1 MVGSPAAAA
10 WRPAD
15 RRRPAVAGGDGGCL
29 NLDRLNRW
37 LTPLANVA
45 LLAGLVLV
53 AYELNQNR
61 SLARMDLVNEGN
73 VVQNQIWANLMGEL
87 PGEVIARAAECPEEM
102 TYADFMA
109 MDAFLFTS
117 MNTLYRNYELAEE
130 GIFTAEEWRQ
140 SVETY
145 ASWFLGNPFGRAW
158 WTEEARGFFPPE
170 FASYVDEQVASEE
183 SRDSYAY
190 WLKVRS
196 RLLGPEHS
204 PTRPT
209 GCKGDGGQPP
219 RR

>member
-1 MVGSPAAAA
+1 
-10 WRPAD
+10 
-15 RRRPAVAGGDGGCL
+15 L

-61 SLARMDLVNEGN
+61 ALARMDLVNEGN
-73 VVQNQIWANLMGEL
+73 VVQNQIWANLMGEV
-87 PGEVIARAAECPEEM
+87 PGDVIARAIECPEEM

-158 WTEEARGFFPPE
+158 WTEEARTFFPSE
-170 FASYVDEQVASEE
+170 FASYVDEQVSSAEG
-183 SRDSYAY
+183 RDSHAY

-196 RLLGPEHS
+196 RLLGPERS
-204 PTRPT
+204 ATGPT
-209 GCKGDGGQPP
+209 GCKGSEGHP
-219 RR
+219 R

>member
-1 MVGSPAAAA
+1 M
-10 WRPAD
+10 
-15 RRRPAVAGGDGGCL
+15 
-29 NLDRLNRW
+29 NLDQLNRW

-61 SLARMDLVNEGN
+61 SLARMELVNEGN
-73 VVQNQIWANLMGEL
+73 AVQNQIWANLMGEL
-87 PGEVIARAAECPEEM
+87 PGEVIARAHECPEEM

-117 MNTLYRNYELAEE
+117 LNSLYRNYELAEE
-130 GIFTAEEWRQ
+130 GIFTAGEWRQ

-145 ASWFLGNPFGRAW
+145 ASWFLGSPFGRAW
-158 WTEEARGFFPPE
+158 WTEEARSFFPSE
-170 FASYVDEQVASEE
+170 FANHVDEQL
-183 SRDSYAY
+183 SRGKDSYAY

-204 PTRPT
+204 APGPTV
-209 GCKGDGGQPP
+209 CKGNVGPLAGGAEPFARSP
-219 RR
+219 STSVPVSS

>member
-1 MVGSPAAAA
+1 M
-10 WRPAD
+10 
-15 RRRPAVAGGDGGCL
+15 

-37 LTPLANVA
+37 LTPIANVA

-61 SLARMDLVNEGN
+61 SLARMELVNEGN

-87 PGEVIARAAECPEEM
+87 PGEVIARAHECPEQM

-117 MNTLYRNYELAEE
+117 MNTLYRNYELHEE
-130 GIFTAEEWRQ
+130 GIYTDEEWRQ

-158 WTEEARGFFPPE
+158 WTEEARGFFPGE
-170 FASYVDEQVASEE
+170 FAGHVDEHVSSATG
-183 SRDSYAY
+183 RDSYAY
-190 WLKVRS
+190 WVKIRS

-204 PTRPT
+204 AT
-209 GCKGDGGQPP
+209 GPSGCQGGAGQP
-219 RR
+219 R

>member
-1 MVGSPAAAA
+1 M
-10 WRPAD
+10 
-15 RRRPAVAGGDGGCL
+15 
-29 NLDRLNRW
+29 NLDQLNRW

-45 LLAGLVLV
+45 LLAGLILV

-61 SLARMDLVNEGN
+61 SLARMELVNEGN

-87 PGEVIARAAECPEEM
+87 PGDVIARAIECPEEM
-102 TYADFMA
+102 TYSDFMA

-130 GIFTAEEWRQ
+130 GIFTAEEWRK

-158 WTEEARGFFPPE
+158 WIEEARGFFPSD
-170 FASYVDEQVASEE
+170 FANHVDEQISSAEG
-183 SRDSYAY
+183 RDSYAY

-196 RLLGPEHS
+196 RLLGTEHS
-204 PTRPT
+204 ATGQNGCADDGDRTR
-209 GCKGDGGQPP
+209 
-219 RR
+219 